1 MKNNILKTLKVQED
15 GKLIDLLFSIYKD
28 SPKKRVK
35 TMLKNGQ
42 IKVDSIVKTHF
53 STDVIKGQEIVITK
67 IGYVYKKTD
76 TKLDIIYE
84 DSEIIAINKPAGLLS
99 ISTGKENEA
108 TAYHLVYEYVQ
119 SKNLKNRIYSIHRLD
134 KATSGVL
141 IFAKNEETKTLLQDN
156 WEKCA
161 LKRCYTA
168 VIEGHLSEKSGI
180 IRSWLKENS
189 IHKVYS
195 SYSFGDG
202 KEAVTKYEVIR
213 DGEEYSL
220 VKFEL
225 MTGRKNQIRV
235 HMYDKHCPIAGDKK
249 YGAST
254 NPLKRLCLHAD
265 TLIIKHPITGKE
277 MIFKANVPRRFAGLV
292 KHGQ

>member
-180 IRSWLKENS
+180 IRSWL
-189 IHKVYS
+189 
-195 SYSFGDG
+195 
-202 KEAVTKYEVIR
+202 
-213 DGEEYSL
+213 
-220 VKFEL
+220 
-225 MTGRKNQIRV
+225 RKIPFTR
-235 HMYDKHCPIAGDKK
+235 C
-249 YGAST
+249 T
-254 NPLKRLCLHAD
+254 LHTA
-265 TLIIKHPITGKE
+265 LE
-277 MIFKANVPRRFAGLV
+277 MEGSCYKI
-292 KHGQ
+292 